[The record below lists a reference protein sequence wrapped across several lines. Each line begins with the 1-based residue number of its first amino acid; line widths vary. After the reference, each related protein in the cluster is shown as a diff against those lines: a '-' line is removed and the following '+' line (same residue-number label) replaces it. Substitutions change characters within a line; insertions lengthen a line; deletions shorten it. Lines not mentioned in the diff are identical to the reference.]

1 MPRIA
6 RRKENDHAH
15 KTKLD
20 AEKGDSDAE
29 NKVGWQE
36 NSKKKRRAV
45 ARKAV
50 ATKKVQTA
58 AAGAQA
64 APTEVRPTFTTE

>member
-1 MPRIA
+1 VLSFAGGAHIA
-6 RRKENDHAH
+6 RRKENAHVH

-36 NSKKKRRAV
+36 SSEKE
-45 ARKAV
+45 
-50 ATKKVQTA
+50 ATS
-58 AAGAQA
+58 
-64 APTEVRPTFTTE
+64 RH